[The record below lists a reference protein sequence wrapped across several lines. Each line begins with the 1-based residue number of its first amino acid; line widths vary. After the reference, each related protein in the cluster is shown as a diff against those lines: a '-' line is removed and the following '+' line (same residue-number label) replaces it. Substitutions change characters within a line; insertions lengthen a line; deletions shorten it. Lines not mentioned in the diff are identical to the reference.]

1 MTHHLMRRHALA
13 GLLLSAAFTMLA
25 PPPDLAA
32 QRQPVRT
39 AAGLLAGVPGVDRSV
54 MVYKGVPFAAPPV
67 GNLRWRPP
75 RPTPAWTGVRQA
87 DQFGANCMQLIVD
100 KRDPWTHEFM
110 AHGPISEDCLFVNI
124 WTAAGTAAERRPVLL
139 FLHGGGLTEGSG
151 SIAAYD
157 GEALAKKG
165 LVVVT
170 MNYRLGVLGFLAHP
184 ALTSE
189 SGGTASGNYGLLDQ
203 IAALQWIQKNIAAFG
218 GDPGNVTIAGQS
230 AGASSVHALTASPL
244 AKGLFHRAIAES
256 GSSVAAADPPSL
268 AEAEQVGARLAMA
281 VDARSIADLRAIPWT
296 ILAEHSGRNSPFR
309 FGIILDGSVLREPP
323 ARTVGA
329 GRHNDVP
336 FLTGTNG
343 DENGAVPN
351 PVMPAAGLAPYARQR
366 YGAMADAF
374 LVLYPAATD
383 SDAAAAQNTSA
394 RDQAR
399 TSTHL
404 WALNRLATGRSRI
417 FTYFFTHPLPGPD
430 SGRYG
435 AFHTSEVPYVFN
447 TLNGPGRTYDA
458 ADRTLAGTISSYW
471 VNFARTGDPNGTG
484 LPEWQAVSAA
494 QALTMELGD
503 TVRPIPVAEKGRLEF
518 FRTFFTR
525 PSD

>member
-1 MTHHLMRRHALA
+1 MIRHQTLVGCGLATALA
-13 GLLLSAAFTMLA
+13 IFTLA
-25 PPPDLAA
+25 HDVAA

-39 AAGLLAGVPGVDRSV
+39 ATGLLAGVPGSDRSV
-54 MVYKGVPFAAPPV
+54 IVYKGVPFAAPPV
-67 GNLRWRPP
+67 DNLRWRAPQ
-75 RPTPAWTGVRQA
+75 PAAAWAGVRQA
-87 DQFGANCMQLIVD
+87 DQFGANCMQLIVE

-110 AHGPISEDCLFVNI
+110 AHGPISEDCLYLNV
-124 WTAAGTAAERRPVLL
+124 WTAAGTAERRPVLL
-139 FLHGGGLTEGSG
+139 FMHGGGLSEGSG

-157 GEALAKKG
+157 GEALARKG

-170 MNYRLGVLGFLAHP
+170 MNYRLGVLGYMAHP

-189 SGGTASGNYGLLDQ
+189 SGGKASGNYGLLDQ
-203 IAALQWIQKNIAAFG
+203 IAALRWIQQNIAAFG
-218 GDPGNVTIAGQS
+218 GDPQVVTIAGQS
-230 AGASSVHALTASPL
+230 AGASSVHALAASPL

-268 AEAEQVGARLAMA
+268 ADAEQMGVRLAAA
-281 VDARSIADLRAIPWT
+281 VNAKSTADLRAVPWAT
-296 ILAEHSGRNSPFR
+296 LADRTGRNSPFR
-309 FGIILDGSVLREPP
+309 FGIIVDGMALREPP
-323 ARTVGA
+323 ARTVAA

-351 PVMPAAGLAPYARQR
+351 PMMQAAGWAPYAKQR

-374 LVLYPAATD
+374 LALYPAATD
-383 SDAAAAQNTSA
+383 ADAAAAQNASA

-404 WALNRLATGRSRI
+404 WALNRLVTSRTRI

-430 SGRYG
+430 AARYG

-447 TLNGPGRTYDA
+447 TLNGPDRNYAA
-458 ADRTLAGTISSYW
+458 ADRALADTISSYW
-471 VNFARTGDPNGTG
+471 VNFAKTGDPNGAG
-484 LPEWQAVSAA
+484 LPQWPAVSAGE
-494 QALTMELGD
+494 ALTMELGD
-503 TVRPIPVAEKGRLEF
+503 MVRPIPVAEKSRLEF
-518 FRTFFTR
+518 FKRFFTR
-525 PSD
+525 LVD

>member
-1 MTHHLMRRHALA
+1 MIRCHALA
-13 GLLLSAAFTMLA
+13 GGVLAAALA
-25 PPPDLAA
+25 ILTLPHNLAA

-39 AAGLLAGVPGVDRSV
+39 AAGLLEGVPGGDRSV
-54 MVYKGVPFAAPPV
+54 TVYKGVPFAAPPV
-67 GNLRWRPP
+67 GNLRWRAPQ
-75 RPTPAWTGVRQA
+75 PAAPWTGVRQA
-87 DQFGANCMQLIVD
+87 EQFGANCMQLIVE

-110 AHGPISEDCLFVNI
+110 AHGPISEDCLYLNV
-124 WTAAGTAAERRPVLL
+124 WTTAAAAAERRPVLL
-139 FLHGGGLTEGSG
+139 FLHGGGLNEGSG

-170 MNYRLGVLGFLAHP
+170 MNYRLGVLGYFAHP

-189 SGGTASGNYGLLDQ
+189 SADKASGNYGLLDQ

-218 GDPGNVTIAGQS
+218 GDPQTVTIAGQS

-244 AKGLFHRAIAES
+244 ARGLFHRAIAES
-256 GSSVAAADPPSL
+256 GSSVAAATPPSL
-268 AEAEQVGARLAMA
+268 ADAEKMGVQLAEAVGAH
-281 VDARSIADLRAIPWT
+281 SIADLRAVSYAT
-296 ILAEHSGRNSPFR
+296 LAERAPRNSPFR
-309 FGIILDGSVLREPP
+309 FGIIVDGSALREPP
-323 ARTVGA
+323 ARTFAA

-336 FLTGTNG
+336 FITGTNA

-351 PVMPAAGLAPYARQR
+351 PMMTAAGWAPYARQR

-374 LVLYPAATD
+374 LALYPATTD
-383 SDAAAAQNTSA
+383 SDAAAAQNASA

-399 TSTHL
+399 MSTHL
-404 WALNRLATGRSRI
+404 WALNRMATSRSRI

-430 SGRYG
+430 SATYG

-447 TLNGPGRTYDA
+447 TLNGPGRTYSA
-458 ADRTLAGTISSYW
+458 ADRTVADTISSYW
-471 VNFARTGDPNGTG
+471 VNFAGTGDPNGTG
-484 LPEWQAVSAA
+484 LPEWPAVSVA

-518 FRTFFTR
+518 FRAFFTR
-525 PSD
+525 PAD